1 MINNVVLV
9 GRMVR
14 DPELRRTNSGEAVTS
29 FTLVVNRPY
38 ESADGQQADYPN
50 CVIWGKGAENVDKY
64 CSKGSLVG
72 VEGRLRTRSYD
83 NAQGNR
89 IYVTEVICQRVQFL
103 DTKKKDETPPQ
114 QQVSQDKF
122 YDTNF
127 VLEDD
132 DIDF

>member
-1 MINNVVLV
+1 MKFTIP
-9 GRMVR
+9 GRL
-14 DPELRRTNSGEAVTS
+14 DGLNEYTSSNRTNRYKANNDKKINQMHVKYAIRKAKLS
-29 FTLVVNRPY
+29 R
-38 ESADGQQADYPN
+38 
-50 CVIWGKGAENVDKY
+50 VDKY

-72 VEGRLRTRSYD
+72 VEGSLRTRSYD

-89 IYVTEVICQRVQFL
+89 IYVTEVVCQRVQFL
-103 DTKKKDETPPQ
+103 DTKKKDETQ
-114 QQVSQDKF
+114 QQKVPQDNF

>member
-1 MINNVVLV
+1 MINKCILV
-9 GRMVR
+9 GRLTR
-14 DPELRRTNSGEAVTS
+14 DPELRRINSGEAVTS
-29 FTLVVNRPY
+29 FILAVNRPY

-64 CSKGSLVG
+64 CFKGSLVG

-103 DTKKKDETPPQ
+103 DTKKKDETQ
-114 QQVSQDKF
+114 QQKVPQDNF

-132 DIDF
+132 DIGF

>member
-1 MINNVVLV
+1 MINNIVLV
-9 GRMVR
+9 GRMTR
-14 DPELRRTNSGEAVTS
+14 DPELRRTSSGEAVTS
-29 FTLVVNRPY
+29 FTLAVNRPY

-89 IYVTEVICQRVQFL
+89 TYVTEVVCQRVQFL
-103 DTKKKDETPPQ
+103 DTKKKEEKPQ
-114 QQVSQDKF
+114 QQVPQDNF

-127 VLEDD
+127 AFEDE